1 MYSFIHF
8 IVENETRN
16 AKSFC
21 TAWGGFLQGWNIS
34 ETIIANFVICIL
46 GVR

>member
-21 TAWGGFLQGWNIS
+21 TAWGNIS